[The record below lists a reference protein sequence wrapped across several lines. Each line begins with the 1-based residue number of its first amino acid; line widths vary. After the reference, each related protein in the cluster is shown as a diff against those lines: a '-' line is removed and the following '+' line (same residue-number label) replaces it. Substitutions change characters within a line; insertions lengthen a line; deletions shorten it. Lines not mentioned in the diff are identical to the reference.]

1 MSCVGV
7 RATVLLLLAV
17 MVGGAAGWALSE
29 SASEPSISQVA
40 PRPVA
45 ADPALPF
52 SPPEKV
58 KPNPDLPPL
67 SETLPMHD
75 VRVGSPRDG
84 GIVVPV
90 PNGWERTTYA
100 DERQAKWDLP
110 DGPTGGYTFRVQILD
125 ENRTVSQKVAVRPIE
140 LQGDDSVSDLE
151 ILETSFDTLTAS
163 FIFDGYRRLTVI
175 RWVSF
180 SGGLVDVEI
189 AATGRRVDEEG
200 LEALVG
206 RIAQEARPQPVKNR
220 AQKPGAPTSSSTP

>member
-1 MSCVGV
+1 MGV

-17 MVGGAAGWALSE
+17 LVGGAAGWVTAERTSGPVV
-29 SASEPSISQVA
+29 SDTA

-58 KPNPDLPPL
+58 KPNPDLAPL

-75 VRVGSPRDG
+75 ERVGTPRDG

-90 PNGWERTTYA
+90 PSGWEMTTFA
-100 DERQAKWDLP
+100 DDRQAKWSLP
-110 DGPTGGYTFRVQILD
+110 DGPAGGYALRVQILD
-125 ENRTVSQKVAVRPIE
+125 ENRTVSQKVAVRPLE
-140 LQGDDSVSDLE
+140 LEADDSVSDLE
-151 ILETSFDTLTAS
+151 IVETSFDTLTAS

-189 AATGRRVDEEG
+189 AATGRLVDEG
-200 LEALVG
+200 GMEALVA
-206 RIAQEARPQPVKNR
+206 RIAQEVRPQPLPERKQ
-220 AQKPGAPTSSSTP
+220 AQKPGAPTSSSTS